1 MICSTKKSV
10 AKNDFQPH
18 YEPTPEQ
25 IRAAC
30 LEIQNEWTET
40 ERRRRSSQRP
50 MSRLFYSSA
59 VERRLACDVVEDHS
73 SVLLDVA

>member
-1 MICSTKKSV
+1 MICSTKKTV
-10 AKNDFQPH
+10 AKHDFQPH

-25 IRAAC
+25 IRQAC
-30 LEIQNEWTET
+30 LEIQQGWTET

-59 VERRLACDVVEDHS
+59 VERRLAVDVVEDTPAM
-73 SVLLDVA
+73 LDVA